1 MLIDLKVGYFL
12 NRKQVIGVITDSL
25 SERFFLSLQP
35 SVIFDFRT
43 TPFYKDESFLR
54 ENYVE
59 KGLNISE
66 LAALCFSS
74 RTAVRNSLKK
84 FGIPIKTQDQLLKTP
99 QRLKYGEM
107 RRMREIVANQRELK
121 AIEKMKA
128 LRDQGFSYWKIAD
141 VLNAMGVKTKTG
153 RGKWQ
158 ARSVMKTLTGK

>member
-1 MLIDLKVGYFL
+1 
-12 NRKQVIGVITDSL
+12 
-25 SERFFLSLQP
+25 LQP

-74 RTAVRNSLKK
+74 RTAVRNSLKR

-107 RRMREIVANQRELK
+107 RRKREIVANQRELL

-128 LRDQGFSYWKIAD
+128 LRAQGFSYWKIAD
-141 VLNAMGVKTKTG
+141 VLNAMGVRTKTG
-153 RGKWQ
+153 RGMWQ
-158 ARSVMKTLTGK
+158 ARSVMKVMKVLTGK